1 MANANNNRYSQQ
13 ENKEWNHE
21 DAGADEEEDSL
32 GSLVPGVDIVH
43 QALVHSVGVVTVHTE
58 RATTLARLNSATRT
72 LIKTVLLHKASYF
85 GGCLCWLITT
95 VLKYCQQNLTS

>member
-32 GSLVPGVDIVH
+32 GSLVPGVHIVH

-72 LIKTVLLHKASYF
+72 LIKNSIVT
-85 GGCLCWLITT
+85 
-95 VLKYCQQNLTS
+95 